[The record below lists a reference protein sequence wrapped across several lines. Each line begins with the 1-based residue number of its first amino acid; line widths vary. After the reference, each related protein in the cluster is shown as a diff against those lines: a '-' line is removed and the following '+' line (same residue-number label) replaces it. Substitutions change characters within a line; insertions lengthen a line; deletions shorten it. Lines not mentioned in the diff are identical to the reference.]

1 MSSFFHRY
9 LEPAESLGEI
19 LFGLI
24 MVLTCTLGAGVISST
39 DKSEARTLLLAAVGC
54 NLAWAVIDAALYV
67 MGNLFVRSHKVR
79 LMRAIQA
86 APDETAALAIVKE
99 YFESRIE
106 GLGRLQD
113 RDRLYRDVQGIIARA
128 DLGGGGITSDDL
140 WGAFAVFLLVVGTAL
155 PAAAPFALIA
165 DPSLAL
171 RVSNLILVTLLFVV
185 GFYWARYIGANPW
198 RTGLV
203 MLLSGLALVGVALAL
218 GG

>member
-1 MSSFFHRY
+1 VIALFHRY

-24 MVLTCTLGAGVISST
+24 MVLTCTLGAGVIGRT
-39 DKSEARTLLLAAVGC
+39 DPAEARTLLLAAVGC
-54 NLAWAVIDAALYV
+54 NLAWGVIDAALYV
-67 MGNLFVRSHKVR
+67 MGSLFVRSQKVR

-86 APDETAALAIVKE
+86 APNEAAALAIVE
-99 YFESRIE
+99 QYFESRIE
-106 GLGRLQD
+106 GLGRQQD

-128 DLGGGGITSDDL
+128 ELGHGRITSDDL
-140 WGAFAVFLLVVGTAL
+140 RGALAVFLLVIGTAL

-165 DPSLAL
+165 DPLLAL
-171 RVSNLILVTLLFVV
+171 RVSNFVLVGLLFIV
-185 GFYWARYIGANPW
+185 GFYWARYIGTNAW

-203 MLLSGLALVGVALAL
+203 MLLSGLALVGVAQVF